1 MKIHEYQG
9 KKLLGLFEI
18 NIPKSKV
25 IFSLEQG
32 IQIIKDF
39 TNPPWV
45 LKAQIHAGGRADGG
59 GIKFVNN
66 IQEFEVALN
75 ELFGMQLITRQ
86 TEEIGKTVRTVLLE
100 EKCKILKE
108 FYISILIDR
117 NSQKICFMISDKGGT
132 DIEVLKDSNND
143 NIERVLIDPYIG
155 FKNDLFEPVFKSFS
169 LKPTIQKKLLKILSS
184 LYDAFF
190 KLDASLIE
198 INPLALTKDDE
209 FLALDSKWNF
219 DSNGLKRQSE
229 ILMMRDKDEEDALE
243 IESEKYNLS
252 YIKLAGSIGCM
263 VNGAGLAMAT
273 MDLIKLK
280 GGEPANFLDVG
291 GGASV
296 EKVSK
301 AYEIL
306 ISHPGVKVV
315 LVNIFGGIMRCDYVA
330 HGIINALETNSK
342 FLPIIARIKGFK
354 QEEAQNLLKESKFP
368 IKLVEDLD
376 EAASLSIKLSKV

>member
-9 KKLLGLFEI
+9 KKLLDHFKI
-18 NIPKSKV
+18 KIPKSRV
-25 IFSLEQG
+25 LFSLEQG

-39 TNPPWV
+39 TDPPWV

-59 GIKFVNN
+59 GIKFVND
-66 IQEFEVALN
+66 IKEFDLALN
-75 ELFGMQLITRQ
+75 ELFGMQLVTKQ
-86 TEEIGKTVRTVLLE
+86 TGEIGKTVRTVLLE
-100 EKCKILKE
+100 EKCKVLKE
-108 FYISILIDR
+108 FYVSILIER
-117 NSQKICFMISDKGGT
+117 NSQNICFMVSDNGGT
-132 DIEVLKDSNND
+132 DIEELKEKNQD
-143 NIERVLIDPYIG
+143 NIRKILVDPYVG
-155 FKNDLFEPVFKSFS
+155 FKKNLFEPIFTFFS
-169 LKPTIQKKLLKILSS
+169 IEAKVKEKLLNVFNS

-198 INPLALTKDDE
+198 INPLALTENEDL
-209 FLALDSKWNF
+209 LALDSKWNF

-273 MDLIKLK
+273 MDIIKLK
-280 GGEPANFLDVG
+280 GGDPANFLDVG

-330 HGIINALETNSK
+330 LGIIKALESNSK

-354 QEEAQNLLKESKFP
+354 QEEAQSLLKQSKFP

>member
-117 NSQKICFMISDKGGT
+117 NSQKICFMISYKGGT
-132 DIEVLKDSNND
+132 DIEVLKDSKND

>member
-9 KKLLGLFEI
+9 KKLLDFFKI

-32 IQIIKDF
+32 IQIIKNF
-39 TNPPWV
+39 TEPPWV

-59 GIKFVNN
+59 GIKFVND
-66 IQEFEVALN
+66 IKEFNLALN
-75 ELFGMQLITRQ
+75 ELFGMQLVTKQ
-86 TEEIGKTVRTVLLE
+86 TGQIGKTVRTVLLE
-100 EKCKILKE
+100 EKCIILKE
-108 FYISILIDR
+108 FYVSILIER
-117 NSQKICFMISDKGGT
+117 NSQNICFMISDNGGT
-132 DIEVLKDSNND
+132 DIEELKEKNQD
-143 NIERVLIDPYIG
+143 NIKKVLIDPYIG
-155 FKNDLFEPVFKSFS
+155 FKKNLFEPVLNFFS
-169 LKPTIQKKLLKILSS
+169 IDNIVKEKFIEVFNS

-198 INPLALTKDDE
+198 INPLALTE
-209 FLALDSKWNF
+209 NGNLLALDSKWNF

-252 YIKLAGSIGCM
+252 YIKLVGSIGCM

-273 MDLIKLK
+273 MDIIKLK
-280 GGEPANFLDVG
+280 GGDPANFLDVG

-330 HGIINALETNSK
+330 LGIIKALENNSK

-354 QEEAQNLLKESKFP
+354 QEEAQNLLKQSKFP